1 MSKNYVRFII
11 KNNFSLKELKIDF
24 MKNLESNMII
34 ELEHDFSSV
43 ELFSFLN
50 NFNKKSLKSVV
61 LISKK
66 HKDENHLFSV
76 VPTFQEAV
84 DIIQIEEIERLIS

>member
-11 KNNFSLKELKIDF
+11 KNNFSLKELKRDF

-50 NFNKKSLKSVV
+50 NFKKKSLKSIV

-66 HKDENHLFSV
+66 QKDEKHLFSV

>member
-11 KNNFSLKELKIDF
+11 KNNFSLKELKRDF

-34 ELEHDFSSV
+34 ELEYDFSSV
-43 ELFSFLN
+43 ELFNFLN
-50 NFNKKSLKSVV
+50 NFKKKSLKSIV

-66 HKDENHLFSV
+66 HKDENHLFSI

>member
-11 KNNFSLKELKIDF
+11 KNNFSLKELKRDF

-34 ELEHDFSSV
+34 ELEHDLSSV
-43 ELFSFLN
+43 ELFNFLN
-50 NFNKKSLKSVV
+50 NFKKKSLKSIV

-66 HKDENHLFSV
+66 LKDENHLFSV

>member
-11 KNNFSLKELKIDF
+11 KNNFSLKELKRDF

-34 ELEHDFSSV
+34 ELEHDLSSV
-43 ELFSFLN
+43 ELFNFLN
-50 NFNKKSLKSVV
+50 NFKKKSLKSIV

-66 HKDENHLFSV
+66 HKDENHLLSV